1 MLAGYLITVLVYI
14 ITLPISVVA
23 ALCILLGQLFDSIG
37 KTIIPRFGPVE
48 DIVFFIT
55 HGMTKKEL
63 NEEMKRQQEEVMNEL
78 KK

>member
-23 ALCILLGQLFDSIG
+23 ALCILLGHLFDSIG
-37 KTIIPRFGPVE
+37 KTILPRFGPVE

-63 NEEMKRQQEEVMNEL
+63 NEEMKRKEEEMMNEL